1 MTTATDLD
9 YFTSRTGAAIFLKD
23 AATHLKLKGHCDYN
37 DHKASQLLDAK
48 ADLLIAEARI
58 ESWEVDL
65 GFNGCQAED
74 VDEVA
79 MMRLDEP
86 VSEERLAYIDDVVRQ
101 SKIADG
107 TLQIEDS
114 SIGGIPCISSQE
126 TS

>member
-1 MTTATDLD
+1 MITATDPE
-9 YFTSRTGAAIFLKD
+9 YPTSRTGTAMFLTD
-23 AATHLKLKGHCDYN
+23 AANHLKIKGQCDYN
-37 DHKASQLLDAK
+37 DHKAAQLLDAK
-48 ADLLIAEARI
+48 ADLLVAEAQI

-65 GFNGCQAED
+65 GFNGCQAEE

-114 SIGGIPCISSQE
+114 SIGGVPCISSQE